1 VPTEQHS
8 NNKDG
13 KQFRPPEGEGT
24 HNVSQKIMIT
34 FKQIIDKAKA
44 HLQTV
49 TTERSLYRSVCK
61 SSRETLKSV
70 FSEANLFQPPSP
82 SSYQQP
88 MSHEMTVHYSF
99 DMA

>member
-1 VPTEQHS
+1 
-8 NNKDG
+8 
-13 KQFRPPEGEGT
+13 
-24 HNVSQKIMIT
+24 MIT
-34 FKQIIDKAKA
+34 FTQIIDEAKA

-70 FSEANLFQPPSP
+70 FSEADLFQPPSP

-99 DMA
+99 DMAQQVQNHAVCTSIKFFVTTGSLPQ